1 MQKENNKKAI
11 EYAFYFGASAELLKR
26 AKQLRRNLTT
36 TERLLWDVLKDKSKF
51 PIRWRR
57 QHPAHKFIL
66 DFYCPFLKLA
76 VEIDGDSHL
85 SDLAKFYDQD
95 RDQIMLDF
103 GVTTLRFT
111 NDDIL
116 NRIDEVEN
124 KIRIEIE
131 KRSGQ

>member
-1 MQKENNKKAI
+1 MEKEKYKKPI
-11 EYAFYFGASAELLKR
+11 EYDFYFGASTELLKR
-26 AKQLRRNLTT
+26 AKQLRMNLTK
-36 TERLLWDVLKDKSKF
+36 TESLLWDRLKNKKNF

-85 SDLAKFYDQD
+85 SESAKFYDQD
-95 RDQIMLDF
+95 RDKIMLEF

-116 NRIDEVEN
+116 KRIDGVEN
-124 KIRIEIE
+124 KIRVEIE
-131 KRSGQ
+131 KRSN